1 MAGYCVS
8 RVTIQIANKSYKTPP
23 TVAIRNLELTVK
35 ASEFVAILGPS
46 GAGKSTLLNLISR
59 LDEDFSGSITF
70 SPDIN
75 LITGKTSLGF
85 VFQEPRLM
93 PWLTAIENVSLVL
106 DNSPESQRR
115 ARELLHDV
123 ELKGFEDAYPN
134 QLSGGMQRRV
144 AMARAFAIEP
154 AVLLLDEPFA
164 SLDAPGAQRLRELLL
179 KLCERLSPTVV
190 LVTHDLNEAIALADR
205 LVFLSERPARVMCE
219 ETISL
224 QHPRH
229 PQGTGVRALY
239 TQLLTAHPD
248 LLSGM
253 RAGTTHSFL
262 SDSS

>member
-1 MAGYCVS
+1 MS

-23 TVAIRNLELTVK
+23 TIAIKNLELTVE

-70 SPDIN
+70 SPDID
-75 LITGKTSLGF
+75 LITGKTALGF

-93 PWLTAIENVSLVL
+93 PWLTATENVSLVL
-106 DNSPESQRR
+106 DNSSESQRR
-115 ARELLHDV
+115 AKDLLYDV

-164 SLDAPGAQRLRELLL
+164 SLDAPGAQRLRKLLL
-179 KLCERLSPTVV
+179 KLCERLNPTVI

-205 LVFLSERPARVMCE
+205 LVFLSKRPARVMYE
-219 ETISL
+219 KTISL
-224 QHPRH
+224 EHPRH
-229 PQGTGVRALY
+229 PQGTEVRALY
-239 TQLLTAHPD
+239 TQLLAAYPE
-248 LLSGM
+248 LLSGIE
-253 RAGTTHSFL
+253 ADTTHSFL
-262 SDSS
+262 GESS

>member
-1 MAGYCVS
+1 MAEHAVS

-23 TVAIRNLELTVK
+23 TVVIKNLELTVET
-35 ASEFVAILGPS
+35 SEFVAILGPS

-75 LITGKTSLGF
+75 FITGKTALGS

-93 PWLTAIENVSLVL
+93 PWLTAIENVLLVL
-106 DNSPESQRR
+106 DNSSESQRR
-115 ARELLHDV
+115 ARDLLHDV
-123 ELKGFEDAYPN
+123 ELKGFEDAYPS

-179 KLCERLSPTVV
+179 KLCERLNPTVI

-205 LVFLSERPARVMCE
+205 LVFFSKRPAHMMHE

-224 QHPRH
+224 RHPRH
-229 PQGTGVRALY
+229 PQGTEVRALY
-239 TQLLTAHPD
+239 TQLLSARPD
-248 LLSGM
+248 LLSGIDADT
-253 RAGTTHSFL
+253 RHY